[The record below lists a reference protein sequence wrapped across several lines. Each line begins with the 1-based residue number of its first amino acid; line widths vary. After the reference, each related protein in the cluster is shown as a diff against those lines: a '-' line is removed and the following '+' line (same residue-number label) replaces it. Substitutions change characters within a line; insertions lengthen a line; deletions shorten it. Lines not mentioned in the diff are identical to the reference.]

1 MRCFI
6 MNEENKVVDTEVIED
21 ENVNEKNPNVPVTFN
36 LANNREVT
44 INVNIDAV
52 IQNVESLQ
60 SDINRLLGL
69 LQSVI
74 SVDDEN
80 RNQVQN
86 DAINAASSYLTNVN
100 VPLTDYFHMN
110 VDDYRLATVMV
121 MDAIIACNTLIYT
134 AQQNQKSQTTEEAD
148 TE

>member
-1 MRCFI
+1 

-74 SVDDEN
+74 SVDD
-80 RNQVQN
+80 
-86 DAINAASSYLTNVN
+86 
-100 VPLTDYFHMN
+100 
-110 VDDYRLATVMV
+110 YRLATVMV

-134 AQQNQKSQTTEEAD
+134 AQQNKQKTIEEPD
-148 TE
+148 DE

>member
-1 MRCFI
+1 

-80 RNQVQN
+80 RTQFQN

-100 VPLTDYFHMN
+100 VPLTDYFHMS

-134 AQQNQKSQTTEEAD
+134 AQQNKQKTIEEPD
-148 TE
+148 DE

>member
-80 RNQVQN
+80 RTQVQN

-134 AQQNQKSQTTEEAD
+134 AQQNKQKTIEEPD
-148 TE
+148 DE

>member
-1 MRCFI
+1 

-74 SVDDEN
+74 SVDDEH
-80 RNQVQN
+80 RTQVQN

-134 AQQNQKSQTTEEAD
+134 AQQNKQKTIEEAD
-148 TE
+148 DE

>member
-21 ENVNEKNPNVPVTFN
+21 ENVNEKNPNVSVTFN

-80 RNQVQN
+80 RTQVQN

-100 VPLTDYFHMN
+100 VPLTDYFHMS

-134 AQQNQKSQTTEEAD
+134 AQQNKQKTIEEAD
-148 TE
+148 DE

>member
-1 MRCFI
+1 

>member
-1 MRCFI
+1 

-21 ENVNEKNPNVPVTFN
+21 ENVNEKNPNIPVTFN

-44 INVNIDAV
+44 INANIDAV

-60 SDINRLLGL
+60 SDINKLLGL

-80 RNQVQN
+80 RTQIQN

-134 AQQNQKSQTTEEAD
+134 AQQNKQQTIEEPD
-148 TE
+148 DE

>member
-21 ENVNEKNPNVPVTFN
+21 ENVNEKNPNAPVTFN

-80 RNQVQN
+80 RTQVQN

-100 VPLTDYFHMN
+100 VPLTDYFHMS

-134 AQQNQKSQTTEEAD
+134 AQQNKQKTIEEPD
-148 TE
+148 DE

>member
-1 MRCFI
+1 

-21 ENVNEKNPNVPVTFN
+21 ENVNEKNPNAPVTFN

-80 RNQVQN
+80 RTQVQN

-100 VPLTDYFHMN
+100 VPLTDYFHMS

-134 AQQNQKSQTTEEAD
+134 AQQNKQKTIEEPD
-148 TE
+148 DE

>member
-1 MRCFI
+1 

-80 RNQVQN
+80 RTQVQN

-134 AQQNQKSQTTEEAD
+134 AQQNKQKTIEEAD

>member
-1 MRCFI
+1 

-80 RNQVQN
+80 RTQVQN

-100 VPLTDYFHMN
+100 VPLTDYFHMG

-134 AQQNQKSQTTEEAD
+134 AQQNKQKTIEEPD
-148 TE
+148 DE